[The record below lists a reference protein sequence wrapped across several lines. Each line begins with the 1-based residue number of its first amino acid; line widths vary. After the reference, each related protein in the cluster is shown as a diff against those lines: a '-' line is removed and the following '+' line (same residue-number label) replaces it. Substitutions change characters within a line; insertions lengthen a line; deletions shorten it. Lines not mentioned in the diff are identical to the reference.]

1 MQEPRSEDER
11 VAALDLFKAHVPEL
25 RGHLQFIDFLI
36 RAVMADMERF
46 ALETDAGSQVF
57 LRQLILMH
65 LEHLE
70 ANSSRNSTTSEF
82 IDAVR
87 VWLSDDIPP
96 TQQPS
101 TGQQTSEVTVA
112 EFPSEPINSAGGR
125 F

>member
-11 VAALDLFKAHVPEL
+11 VAALDLFKAYVPEL

-46 ALETDAGSQVF
+46 ALETDGGSRVF

-70 ANSSRNSTTSEF
+70 SNSSRNSTTSEF

-87 VWLSDDIPP
+87 VWLSDDIAQA
-96 TQQPS
+96 QQPS
-101 TGQQTSEVTVA
+101 TSQEPNESTAA
-112 EFPSEPINSAGGR
+112 EFPSETINSAGGH